1 MTSFLFYHLVAVFSV
16 LFLGYCLGRWH
27 IRRVYEARL
36 EEEYNKGLRDGDPEW
51 QARKNGI

>member
-1 MTSFLFYHLVAVFSV
+1 MSNFIYFGWLAGAFV
-16 LFLGYCLGRWH
+16 LGYLLGRWR

-36 EEEYNKGLRDGDPEW
+36 EEEYNKGLREGDPEW